1 MTSTVKAKTSPT
13 DFGKNEQKY
22 PYVSGDKWSILSPL
36 DAHANQQTEK
46 RQAMLEE
53 VGIWNPIQTSS
64 SSIACLRLVVE

>member
-46 RQAMLEE
+46 DKRCLKKLAS
-53 VGIWNPIQTSS
+53 GILIQTCS
-64 SSIACLRLVVE
+64 SSIACLLFIVE